1 MSQLSP
7 SSIDATDVTVN
18 DATVDATALS
28 DDPSPAIAPPT
39 TASSPTLR
47 PYQVGLINDLYRELN
62 EGHQRIAIV
71 AGTGAGKTI
80 ISGQICA
87 HAEEAGKRLMF
98 LVHLDVLVGQTYE
111 KMKAFGLQCG
121 FIKAGWEENRAAPIQ
136 IASIQTMAKRRWWQK
151 WPADVVFYDEGH
163 ITLFSKVGKKVMLKT
178 HADAVHLVMTATPLR
193 LGKEQLGDYLDTLVS
208 SPVPSVL
215 QEMGYLSRMKYYSMP
230 RDSMA
235 NLEAVKTARGDYD
248 ERDLKNACDRTELV
262 EKIVEE
268 WFRIGHGKRTI
279 AFCVDIEHAK
289 HVAEQFRKAGITAD
303 TVDGNTTIKDR
314 KKLYH
319 ALKTGELTVLT
330 SCNVISIGFDE
341 PSVEV
346 GLMLRPT
353 KSSAMHFQQLG
364 RVMRISPH
372 TGKAFGIILDQAGN
386 LQRLGFPED
395 VESYSLPTRQA
406 SSGGGGAPPTKPCP
420 ACGRIVLTFI
430 VKCPDCSHQ
439 WISDRPVNTE
449 DMVEVYSNEQA
460 RQIRDVPTLVELYH
474 GHRRRA
480 FKANRGPGWA
490 DRTFFDQCG
499 REPALGWCLGS
510 LFGTRPNW
518 DEQLAIVD
526 YLYKSAR
533 GAGGKPGEW
542 VINEFE
548 KEVGP
553 GSWFKISQYKAKH
566 GASIE

>member
-1 MSQLSP
+1 MRLIVSMPEPLSQSVP
-7 SSIDATDVTVN
+7 PAEAN
-18 DATVDATALS
+18 AQEVDAQ
-28 DDPSPAIAPPT
+28 PAVVPAAPAAAPK
-39 TASSPTLR
+39 LR
-47 PYQVGLINDLYRELN
+47 PYQVELVNDLYRELN
-62 EGHQRIAIV
+62 EGYKRVAII

-121 FIKAGWEENRAAPIQ
+121 FIKAGWEENRDAPIQ

-163 ITLFSKVGKKVMLKT
+163 ITLFSQVGKKVMLKT

-193 LGKEQLGDYLDTLVS
+193 LGKEQLGDYLETLVS

-215 QEMGYLSRMKYYSMP
+215 QEMGYLSTMKYYSMP

-235 NLEAVKTARGDYD
+235 NLEEVKTARGDYD

-279 AFCVDIEHAK
+279 AFCVDIDHAN

-303 TVDGNTTIKDR
+303 TVDRNTSKKDR

-319 ALKTGELTVLT
+319 ALKTGELMVLT

-372 TGKAFGIILDQAGN
+372 TGKEYGIILDQAGN

-395 VESYSLPTRQA
+395 VEDYSLPTRQA
-406 SSGGGGAPPTKPCP
+406 STGGGGAAPTKPCP
-420 ACGRIVLTFI
+420 ACGRIVLSFI
-430 VKCPDCSHQ
+430 VKCPDCGHK
-439 WISDRPVNTE
+439 WISERPINTE
-449 DMVEVYSNEQA
+449 SMVEIYSIDHA
-460 RQIRDVPTLVELYH
+460 RRIRDVPTLMELYH

-480 FKANRGPGWA
+480 FKSNRGPSWA
-490 DRTFFDQCG
+490 DRAFYDQCG
-499 REPALGWCLGS
+499 RAPNPSWCYGS
-510 LFGTRPNW
+510 LFGSRPTW
-518 DEQLAIVD
+518 DEQLEIVD
-526 YLYKSAR
+526 YLYDSAKR
-533 GAGGKPGEW
+533 GGGKPGEW
-542 VINEFE
+542 VISEFE

-553 GSWFKISQYKAKH
+553 GSWFKISQYKSKVE
-566 GASIE
+566 GK

>member
-1 MSQLSP
+1 MSNSSLSAQKAAQDDIDP
-7 SSIDATDVTVN
+7 DDQQPVIDAK
-18 DATVDATALS
+18 
-28 DDPSPAIAPPT
+28 PAPPQ
-39 TASSPTLR
+39 LR
-47 PYQVGLINDLYRELN
+47 SYQIQLVNDLYRALN
-62 EGHQRIAIV
+62 EGHKRVAII

-121 FIKAGWEENRAAPIQ
+121 FIKAGWEENRNAPIQ
-136 IASIQTMAKRRWWQK
+136 IASIQTMAKRRWWHK

-163 ITLFSKVGKKVMLKT
+163 ITLFSQVGKKVMLKT
-178 HADAVHLVMTATPLR
+178 HPNAVHLVMTATPLR

-215 QEMGYLSRMKYYSMP
+215 QEMGYLSTMKYYSMP

-235 NLEAVKTARGDYD
+235 NLEEVKTARGDYD
-248 ERDLKNACDRTELV
+248 EKDLKNACDRTELV

-268 WFRIGHGKRTI
+268 WFRIGHKKRTI
-279 AFCVDIEHAK
+279 AFCVDIEHANN
-289 HVAEQFRKAGITAD
+289 VAKAFRKAGIPAD
-303 TVDGNTTIKDR
+303 TVDGNTSIKDR

-319 ALKTGELTVLT
+319 ALKTGELLVLT

-364 RVMRISPH
+364 RVMRISPQ
-372 TGKAFGIILDQAGN
+372 TGKEYGIILDQAGN
-386 LQRLGFPED
+386 LERLGFPED
-395 VESYSLPTRQA
+395 VEAYSLPTKNA
-406 SSGGGGAPPTKPCP
+406 STGGGGAAPTKPCP
-420 ACGRIVLTFI
+420 ACGRIVLSFI
-430 VKCPDCSHQ
+430 VKCPDCAHK

-449 DMVEVYSNEQA
+449 NMVEIYSRSQA
-460 RQIRDVPTLVELYH
+460 RQIRDVPTLIELYH

-480 FKANRGPGWA
+480 FKKGRGPTWA
-490 DRTFFDQCG
+490 DRAFYEQCD
-499 REPALGWCLGS
+499 RAPHPSWCYGS
-510 LFGTRPNW
+510 LFGSRPTW
-518 DEQLAIVD
+518 EEQLEIVD
-526 YLYKSAR
+526 YLYESAKR
-533 GAGGKPGEW
+533 SGGKTGDW
-542 VINEFE
+542 VIQEFE

-553 GSWFKISQYKAKH
+553 GSWFRISQYKSQLH
-566 GASIE
+566 S

>member
-1 MSQLSP
+1 MPDSSLS
-7 SSIDATDVTVN
+7 T
-18 DATVDATALS
+18 
-28 DDPSPAIAPPT
+28 SPISEETELDQPPVPET
-39 TASSPTLR
+39 RPEPPKLR
-47 PYQVGLINDLYRELN
+47 LYQVQLVNDLYKELN
-62 EGHQRIAIV
+62 EGHKRIAII

-121 FIKAGWEENRAAPIQ
+121 FIKAGWEENRDAPIQ

-163 ITLFSKVGKKVMLKT
+163 ITLFSQVGKKVMLKT
-178 HADAVHLVMTATPLR
+178 HPQAVHLVMTATPLR

-208 SPVPSVL
+208 SPVPNVL
-215 QEMGYLSRMKYYSMP
+215 QDMGYLATMKYYSMP

-235 NLEAVKTARGDYD
+235 NLEDVKTARGDYD

-268 WFRIGHGKRTI
+268 WFRIGHKKRTI
-279 AFCVDIEHAK
+279 AFCVDIEHANN
-289 HVAEQFRKAGITAD
+289 VAKAFRKAGISAD
-303 TVDGNTTIKDR
+303 TVDGNTSIKDR

-319 ALKTGELTVLT
+319 ALKTGELLVLT

-364 RVMRISPH
+364 RVMRISPQ
-372 TGKAFGIILDQAGN
+372 TGKAYGIILDQAGN
-386 LQRLGFPED
+386 LERLGFPED
-395 VESYSLPTRQA
+395 VEEYSLPTKNA
-406 SSGGGGAPPTKPCP
+406 STGDGGAAPTKPCP
-420 ACGRIVLTFI
+420 ACGRIVLAFI
-430 VKCPDCSHQ
+430 VKCPDCAHQ
-439 WISDRPVNTE
+439 WISDRPINTE
-449 DMVEVYSNEQA
+449 DMIEIYSKSQA
-460 RQIRDVPTLVELYH
+460 SQIRDVPTLIELYH

-480 FKANRGPGWA
+480 FKKGRGPAWA
-490 DRTFFDQCG
+490 DRAFYEQCD
-499 REPALGWCLGS
+499 REPHPSWCYGS
-510 LFGTRPNW
+510 LFGARPTW
-518 DEQLAIVD
+518 DEQLEIVD
-526 YLYKSAR
+526 YLYESAR
-533 GAGGKPGEW
+533 RGGGKMGDW
-542 VINEFE
+542 VIQEFE

-553 GSWFKISQYKAKH
+553 GSWFKIAEYK
-566 GASIE
+566 SRLEE

>member
-1 MSQLSP
+1 MSK
-7 SSIDATDVTVN
+7 SIPQPTSEPVPQADTVL
-18 DATVDATALS
+18 ASA
-28 DDPSPAIAPPT
+28 DPSDVESPPSVVPVQPAAVPK
-39 TASSPTLR
+39 LR
-47 PYQVGLINDLYRELN
+47 PYQVELINDLYRELN
-62 EGHQRIAIV
+62 EGYKRVAII

-121 FIKAGWEENRAAPIQ
+121 FIKAGWEENRDAPIQ

-163 ITLFSKVGKKVMLKT
+163 ITLFSQVGKKVMLKT
-178 HADAVHLVMTATPLR
+178 HANAVHLVMTATPLR
-193 LGKEQLGDYLDTLVS
+193 LGKEQLGDYLETLVS

-215 QEMGYLSRMKYYSMP
+215 QDMGYLSQMKYYSMP

-248 ERDLKNACDRTELV
+248 EKDLKNACDRTELV

-268 WFRIGHGKRTI
+268 WFRIGHNKRTI
-279 AFCVDIEHAK
+279 AFCVDIDHAN

-303 TVDGNTTIKDR
+303 TVDGNTSIQDR

-319 ALKTGELTVLT
+319 ALKTGELMVLT

-395 VESYSLPTRQA
+395 VAEYSLPTRQA
-406 SSGGGGAPPTKPCP
+406 STGGGGVPPTKPCP
-420 ACGRIVLTFI
+420 ACGRIVLSFI
-430 VKCPDCSHQ
+430 VKCPDCAHK
-439 WISDRPVNTE
+439 WISERPINTE
-449 DMVEVYSNEQA
+449 NMVEIYSNDQA
-460 RQIRDVPTLVELYH
+460 RKIRDVPTLIELYH

-480 FKANRGPGWA
+480 FKRDRSPSWA
-490 DRTFFDQCG
+490 DRAFYDQCG
-499 REPALGWCLGS
+499 REPNSSWCYGS
-510 LFGTRPNW
+510 LFGSRPTW

-526 YLYKSAR
+526 YLYDSAKR
-533 GAGGKPGEW
+533 GGGKTGEW
-542 VINEFE
+542 IINEFE

-553 GSWFKISQYKAKH
+553 GSWFKISQYKSQL
-566 GASIE
+566 GSRR

>member
-1 MSQLSP
+1 MSHP
-7 SSIDATDVTVN
+7 SSSAGINANT
-18 DATVDATALS
+18 TVDEH
-28 DDPSPAIAPPT
+28 DDEQQPAIVSATPVGPPK
-39 TASSPTLR
+39 LR
-47 PYQVGLINDLYRELN
+47 PYQVALINDLYCELN
-62 EGHQRIAIV
+62 EGYKRVAII

-121 FIKAGWEENRAAPIQ
+121 FIKAGWEENRDAPIQ

-163 ITLFSKVGKKVMLKT
+163 ITLFSQVGKKVMTKT
-178 HADAVHLVMTATPLR
+178 HSNAVHLVMTATPLR
-193 LGKEQLGDYLDTLVS
+193 LGKEQLGDYLETLVS
-208 SPVPSVL
+208 SPVPRVL
-215 QEMGYLSRMKYYSMP
+215 QDMGYLSTMKYYSMP

-235 NLEAVKTARGDYD
+235 NLEEVKTARGDYD
-248 ERDLKNACDRTELV
+248 EKDLKNACDRTELV

-268 WFRIGHGKRTI
+268 WFRIGRNKRTI
-279 AFCVDIEHAK
+279 AFCVDIEHAN

-303 TVDGNTTIKDR
+303 TVDGNTSIKDR

-319 ALKTGELTVLT
+319 ALKTGELMVLT

-364 RVMRISPH
+364 RVMRISPQ
-372 TGKAFGIILDQAGN
+372 TGKTHGIILDQAGN

-395 VESYSLPTRQA
+395 VEDYSLPTRQK
-406 SSGGGGAPPTKPCP
+406 SSGGGGVPPTKPCP
-420 ACGRIVLTFI
+420 ACGRIVLSFV
-430 VKCPDCSHQ
+430 VKCPDCAHQ
-439 WISDRPVNTE
+439 WISERAVNTE
-449 DMVEVYSNEQA
+449 DMVEIYSNDQA

-480 FKANRGPGWA
+480 FKQGRGPGWA
-490 DRTFFDQCG
+490 DRTFMDQCG
-499 REPALGWCLGS
+499 REPNPSWCYGS
-510 LFGTRPNW
+510 LAGTRPTW
-518 DEQLAIVD
+518 DDQIAIKD
-526 YLYKSAR
+526 YLFEHAR
-533 GAGGKPGEW
+533 GANIGEW
-542 VINEFE
+542 VIQEFE
-548 KEVGP
+548 KEVGA
-553 GSWFKISQYKAKH
+553 GSWFRLAEYLKRVE
-566 GASIE
+566 G

>member
-1 MSQLSP
+1 MSDRPLPNSAH
-7 SSIDATDVTVN
+7 SAAADAV
-18 DATVDATALS
+18 ATGPANT
-28 DDPSPAIAPPT
+28 DPSREAAQPVPSPRPQPPK
-39 TASSPTLR
+39 LR
-47 PYQVGLINDLYRELN
+47 PYQVQLVNDLYRALN
-62 EGHQRIAIV
+62 EGHKRVAII

-87 HAEEAGKRLMF
+87 HAEDAGKRLMF

-136 IASIQTMAKRRWWQK
+136 IASIQTMAKRRWWHK

-163 ITLFSKVGKKVMLKT
+163 ITLFSQVGKKVMLKT
-178 HADAVHLVMTATPLR
+178 HPDAVHLVMTATPLR

-208 SPVPSVL
+208 SPVPSDL

-235 NLEAVKTARGDYD
+235 NLEEVRTSKGDYD
-248 ERDLKNACDRTELV
+248 ERDLKNACDRTELI

-268 WFRIGHGKRTI
+268 WQRIGKGKRTI
-279 AFCVDIEHAK
+279 AFCVDIEHAN
-289 HVAEQFRKAGITAD
+289 HVAEAFRQAGVTAG
-303 TVDGNTTIKDR
+303 TVDGNTSIKDR

-353 KSSAMHFQQLG
+353 QSSAMHFQQLG
-364 RVMRISPH
+364 RVMRISPQ
-372 TGKAFGIILDQAGN
+372 TGKAYGIILDQAGN

-395 VESYSLPTRQA
+395 VEDYTLPTQNKSA
-406 SSGGGGAPPTKPCP
+406 GGSGVAPTKPCP
-420 ACGRIVLTFI
+420 ACGRIVLAFI
-430 VKCPDCSHQ
+430 VKCPDCAHQ
-439 WISDRPVNTE
+439 WVSERPVNTE
-449 DMVEVYSNEQA
+449 DMVEIYSNAQA
-460 RQIRDVPTLVELYH
+460 RQIRDVPTLIELYH
-474 GHRRRA
+474 SHRRRA
-480 FKANRGPGWA
+480 FKRGYAPTWA
-490 DRTFFDQCG
+490 DRAFYEQCDRSPDQ
-499 REPALGWCLGS
+499 RWCFGS
-510 LFGTRPNW
+510 LFGARPTGE
-518 DEQLAIVD
+518 EQLAIAD
-526 YLYKSAR
+526 YLSKSAR
-533 GAGGKPGEW
+533 RLGKSSDW
-542 VINEFE
+542 IIQEFE

-553 GSWFKISQYKAKH
+553 GTWAKV
-566 GASIE
+566 AALKNA

>member
-1 MSQLSP
+1 MPNPSQHNL
-7 SSIDATDVTVN
+7 TDEQPVV
-18 DATVDATALS
+18 L
-28 DDPSPAIAPPT
+28 PPAPAGPPK
-39 TASSPTLR
+39 LR
-47 PYQVGLINDLYRELN
+47 PYQVQLINDLYHELN
-62 EGHQRIAIV
+62 EGHKRVAII

-87 HAEEAGKRLMF
+87 HAEAAGKRLMF

-121 FIKAGWEENRAAPIQ
+121 FIKAGWEENRDAPIQ
-136 IASIQTMAKRRWWQK
+136 IASIQTMAKRRWWHK

-163 ITLFSKVGKKVMLKT
+163 ITLFSQVGKKVMLKT
-178 HADAVHLVMTATPLR
+178 HPDAVHLVMTATPLR

-208 SPVPSVL
+208 SPVPNVL
-215 QEMGYLSRMKYYSMP
+215 QEMGYLSTMKYYSMP
-230 RDSMA
+230 TDGMA
-235 NLEAVKTARGDYD
+235 DLEEVKTSRGDYD

-268 WFRIGHGKRTI
+268 WFRIGRGKRTI
-279 AFCVDIEHAK
+279 AFCVDIEHAN
-289 HVAEQFRKAGITAD
+289 HVAEKFRDAGIPAD
-303 TVDGNTTIKDR
+303 TVDGNTAIKDR

-319 ALKTGELTVLT
+319 ALKTGELMVLT

-364 RVMRISPH
+364 RVMRISPQ
-372 TGKAFGIILDQAGN
+372 TGKEFGIILDQAGN

-395 VESYSLPTRQA
+395 VEDYTLPTRQA
-406 SSGGGGAPPTKPCP
+406 STGGGGSAPTKPCP
-420 ACGRIVLTFI
+420 ACGRIVLSFI
-430 VKCPDCSHQ
+430 VKCPDCAHK

-449 DMVEVYSNEQA
+449 SMVEIYSNAQG
-460 RQIRDVPTLVELYH
+460 RQIRDVSTLIDLYH

-480 FKANRGPGWA
+480 FKQNRGPSWA
-490 DRTFFDQCG
+490 DRAFYDQCG
-499 REPALGWCLGS
+499 REANPAWCFGS
-510 LFGTRPNW
+510 LYGPSPNW
-518 DEQLAIVD
+518 DEQLAIVE
-526 YLYKSAR
+526 YLYKSR
-533 GAGGKPGEW
+533 RGKPGDW
-542 VINEFE
+542 VIQEFE

-553 GSWFKISQYKAKH
+553 GSWFKIAQYK
-566 GASIE
+566 SSLEDNS

>member
-1 MSQLSP
+1 MP
-7 SSIDATDVTVN
+7 DNSSSSTAAPNTDTAV
-18 DATVDATALS
+18 VDVQ
-28 DDPSPAIAPPT
+28 PVVVPAAPTGP
-39 TASSPTLR
+39 PRLR
-47 PYQVGLINDLYRELN
+47 PYQVQLVNDLYRELN
-62 EGHQRIAIV
+62 EGYKRVAVI

-121 FIKAGWEENRAAPIQ
+121 FIKAGWEENRDAPIQ

-163 ITLFSKVGKKVMLKT
+163 ITLFSQVGKKVMLKT
-178 HADAVHLVMTATPLR
+178 HPDAVHLVMTATPLR
-193 LGKEQLGDYLDTLVS
+193 LGKEQLGDYLETLVS

-215 QEMGYLSRMKYYSMP
+215 QEMGYLSTMKYYSMP

-235 NLEAVKTARGDYD
+235 NLEEVKTARGDYD
-248 ERDLKNACDRTELV
+248 EKDLKNACDRTELV

-268 WFRIGHGKRTI
+268 WFRIGRGKRTI
-279 AFCVDIEHAK
+279 AFCVDIDHAN
-289 HVAEQFRKAGITAD
+289 HVAEKFRQAGITAD
-303 TVDGNTTIKDR
+303 TVDGNTSIKDR

-319 ALKTGELTVLT
+319 ALKTGELMILT

-364 RVMRISPH
+364 RVMRISPQ
-372 TGKAFGIILDQAGN
+372 TGKEFGIILDQAGN

-395 VESYSLPTRQA
+395 IQDYYLPTRQA
-406 SSGGGGAPPTKPCP
+406 STGGGGSAPTKPCP
-420 ACGRIVLTFI
+420 ACGRIVLSFI
-430 VKCPDCSHQ
+430 VKCPDCAHQ
-439 WISDRPVNTE
+439 WVSERPINTE
-449 DMVEVYSNEQA
+449 DMVEIYSNAQA
-460 RQIRDVPTLVELYH
+460 RQIRDVTTLVELYH

-480 FKANRGPGWA
+480 FKRGYAPTWA
-490 DRTFFDQCG
+490 DRAFFEQCD
-499 REPALGWCLGS
+499 RSADPSWCYGS
-510 LFGTRPNW
+510 LFGPRPTL
-518 DEQLAIVD
+518 DQQLLIVE
-526 YLYKSAR
+526 YLRKSAR
-533 GAGGKPGEW
+533 RLSKGADW
-542 VINEFE
+542 LIREFE
-548 KEVGP
+548 KEVGR
-553 GSWFKISQYKAKH
+553 GTWERISQYEAQ
-566 GASIE
+566 SD